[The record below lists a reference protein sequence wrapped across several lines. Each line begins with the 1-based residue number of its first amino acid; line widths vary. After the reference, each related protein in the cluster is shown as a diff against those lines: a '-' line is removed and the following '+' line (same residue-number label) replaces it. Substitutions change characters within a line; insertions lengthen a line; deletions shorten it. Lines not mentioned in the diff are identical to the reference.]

1 MNLLSIKLTPFL
13 SHVLE
18 CCQVSSGW
26 SSSEI
31 LSHCQ
36 AIAIG
41 VMISNT
47 LSLSHV

>member
-1 MNLLSIKLTPFL
+1 MNLLSVKLTPFF
-13 SHVLE
+13 SHVLW
-18 CCQVSSGW
+18 CCQVSSDW

-41 VMISNT
+41 VNDFST
-47 LSLSHV
+47 LSL